1 VTLTMTIAQPNTATA
16 RVTLTYHPAEGADR
30 RWGRVLVDGHWCR
43 EYVAKYHPDECGTGR
58 WP

>member
-1 VTLTMTIAQPNTATA
+1 MTITQPDPATA
-16 RVTLTYHPAEGADR
+16 RVTLTYRPANGAER

-43 EYVAKYHPDECGTGR
+43 AYVAAWHPDECGTGR